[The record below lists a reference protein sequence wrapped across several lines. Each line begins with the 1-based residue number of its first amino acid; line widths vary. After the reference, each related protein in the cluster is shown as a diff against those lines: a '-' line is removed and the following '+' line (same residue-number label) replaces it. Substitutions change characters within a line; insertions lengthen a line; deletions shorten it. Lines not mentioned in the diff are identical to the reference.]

1 MSYTL
6 FIISINSRINISEC
20 VCAIFGLILNTISVI
35 ILSKLIQIDRRNKS
49 ERKIIYYLLVA
60 LAVFDN
66 FYLSSVILKETTLW
80 VFSIYFKSF
89 LNWKDVKHYTETS
102 MAVWFFSFDV
112 NFQSIQ
118 NSERPKVNFTET
130 EPKPK
135 LNTETRYIVVNTWW
149 LSQITTNSIVIGH
162 PVPKNIKY

>member
-1 MSYTL
+1 MRDPLRGRPQIASRTIQELRPKFLTL

-66 FYLSSVILKETTLW
+66 FYLSSVILKETTL
-80 VFSIYFKSF
+80 
-89 LNWKDVKHYTETS
+89 
-102 MAVWFFSFDV
+102 
-112 NFQSIQ
+112 
-118 NSERPKVNFTET
+118 
-130 EPKPK
+130 
-135 LNTETRYIVVNTWW
+135 
-149 LSQITTNSIVIGH
+149 
-162 PVPKNIKY
+162 